1 MTTATSA
8 PLRFS
13 VPVPPSEFARADLEF
28 YGVDHS
34 GPSFE
39 ARIFLNNPQADEN
52 TRPDVSEGYAGSFHI
67 FGHGGCFGEEGHCEV
82 PQGPRRYGDVRP
94 QHQLTPVDKRVVV
107 TDALRAALQASP
119 GPQLTVTVLPVVHD
133 AEDYLDE
140 DLLKDPLK
148 IESVRL
154 LTYR

>member
-1 MTTATSA
+1 
-8 PLRFS
+8 
-13 VPVPPSEFARADLEF
+13 
-28 YGVDHS
+28 
-34 GPSFE
+34 
-39 ARIFLNNPQADEN
+39 
-52 TRPDVSEGYAGSFHI
+52 
-67 FGHGGCFGEEGHCEV
+67 
-82 PQGPRRYGDVRP
+82 
-94 QHQLTPVDKRVVV
+94 VVV